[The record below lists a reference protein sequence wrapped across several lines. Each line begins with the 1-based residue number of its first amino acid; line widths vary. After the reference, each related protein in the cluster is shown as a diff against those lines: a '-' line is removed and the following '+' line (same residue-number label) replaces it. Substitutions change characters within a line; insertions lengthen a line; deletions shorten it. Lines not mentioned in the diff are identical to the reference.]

1 MVIYVHVQS
10 NLSYSK
16 GIFKQSQIKQVITE
30 YRFNEYG
37 MYCEK
42 KLKSRSHNTSYCL
55 IEVVTKAGVTV
66 YDTVSGCCLMQNEQ
80 FFCYHGK
87 NSLHSMRYFVLDQ
100 HAQIDFLQCQCT
112 ETTVYRQ
119 MIAPP
124 RHNNSMLCVQWRS
137 RKYQFYRLWFDPTGA
152 YPRSAALDESMI
164 AITPVMQ
171 FM

>member
-1 MVIYVHVQS
+1 
-10 NLSYSK
+10 
-16 GIFKQSQIKQVITE
+16 
-30 YRFNEYG
+30 
-37 MYCEK
+37 
-42 KLKSRSHNTSYCL
+42 
-55 IEVVTKAGVTV
+55 
-66 YDTVSGCCLMQNEQ
+66 MQNEQ
-80 FFCYHGK
+80 FFCYHGE

-112 ETTVYRQ
+112 ETTVYSQ

-124 RHNNSMLCVQWRS
+124 RHNNSMLCLQWRS

-171 FM
+171 FMVQMGIYSAIRQCPRNKNGISCCVVLMITTILKNDDSSHTKT